1 MKTIL
6 KTLAITLT
14 ALIGVN
20 ANSMTATAGVQD
32 NQPLSEVGDLRRITP
47 PVKPVFIQFN
57 DQQLGLP
64 VTALED
70 LKNMAARLR
79 GTRDRVMIYAVADD
93 NISDGQEALKLS
105 FTRAMLVRNMLMD
118 YGVLI
123 NQVDLET
130 KPYLDDDTPK
140 PAGSKSGEGHW
151 VYISEV
157 KKPE

>member
-6 KTLAITLT
+6 KTLALTLI

-20 ANSMTATAGVQD
+20 TNTMTATAGAQD

-93 NISDGQEALKLS
+93 TISDGQEALKLS

-130 KPYLDDDTPK
+130 KPYLDDDMPK
-140 PAGSKSGEGHW
+140 PAGANSGQGHW

>member
-1 MKTIL
+1 MKTIFKML
-6 KTLAITLT
+6 ALTLSFGAF
-14 ALIGVN
+14 
-20 ANSMTATAGVQD
+20 ANVAAAQD

-47 PVKPVFIQFN
+47 PVKPVFIQFD

-64 VTALED
+64 VPALED

-130 KPYLDDDTPK
+130 KPYLDDDMPK
-140 PAGSKSGEGHW
+140 PSEAKSEEGHW
-151 VYISEV
+151 VYIAEV